1 MDYLGP
7 KLRTLRKIHGFKQ
20 EYVGNLL
27 GLSQTG
33 YSKIEVGEVD
43 LTLKHLEKLADLYNT
58 TPDKLLS
65 ADNMMVSIETVN
77 NNDQGIV
84 VNHGPI
90 HHNHDQ
96 LNVRLQNLE
105 DKITSLLQIIAQ
117 KN

>member
-1 MDYLGP
+1 MQNIGP

-20 EYVGNLL
+20 EYLGNLL

-33 YSKIEVGEVD
+33 YSKIETGEVD
-43 LTLKHLEKLADLYNT
+43 INIKHLNKLAELYNI

-65 ADNMMVSIETVN
+65 ADNMTVSIETVN

-84 VNHGPI
+84 VNHGSI
-90 HHNHDQ
+90 SHYHDQ
-96 LNVRLQNLE
+96 LNQRLQNLE
-105 DKITSLLQIIAQ
+105 SKLESLIDING